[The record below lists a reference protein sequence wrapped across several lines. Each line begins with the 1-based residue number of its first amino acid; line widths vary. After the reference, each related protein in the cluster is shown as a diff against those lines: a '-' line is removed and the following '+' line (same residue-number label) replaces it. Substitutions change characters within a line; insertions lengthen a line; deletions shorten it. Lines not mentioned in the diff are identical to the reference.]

1 MLLRGF
7 FHVEIYSD
15 KAEKEQKMKKFAG
28 EDAGKTMIH
37 VLGILLGNIFYA
49 LAVTGFIMPNDLITG
64 GTTGLGLFVNRMR
77 R

>member
-1 MLLRGF
+1 
-7 FHVEIYSD
+7 
-15 KAEKEQKMKKFAG
+15 MKKFAG

-64 GTTGLGLFVNRMR
+64 EQQD
-77 R
+77 

>member
-1 MLLRGF
+1 
-7 FHVEIYSD
+7 
-15 KAEKEQKMKKFAG
+15 MKKFAG

-64 GTTGLGLFVNRMR
+64 GTTGLGLFVNRMTGCR
-77 R
+77 